1 MTLTAEFI
9 RTTRD
14 KGFKV
19 MAGKDTMILGSL
31 AYGAVGAIASTANIV
46 PELVVE
52 IYDKY
57 MAGDIEGACEAQ
69 FKLTPFRN
77 TFDKVSFP
85 AGTKD
90 ACNLIGLD
98 VGNSIKPNTTASPE
112 VLDEMREILTELG
125 YIKEERIYE
134 LIQKAC
140 IYHDIGKI
148 NKEFQKRVKNKG
160 IKFDENKEVAHNV
173 LSLYFIDES
182 KFNNKEDY
190 LIVSNAVVNHHDYC
204 DIGLAI
210 REKSDIIENLLE
222 GLDHK
227 KVKKVIPAKI
237 ASISQDIDAIKIKG
251 YLHKCDYSAS
261 SGYTAEYENN
271 FLEKSLEN
279 VLNKWKLDNQDAS
292 WNELQQYCIEN
303 KNENIIAIAQ
313 TGMGKTEAGLL
324 WISDNK
330 GFFIL
335 PIRTAINAIYD
346 RTKKYI
352 SSYGGNL
359 EEQLGLLHSSSL
371 EYLLL
376 QSEDDKYD
384 DKDEYI
390 DKKEDKEI
398 IEYEK
403 IAKQLSLPINV
414 STIDQLFDFVY
425 KYPAYELKLTT
436 LSYSKIVIDEIQM
449 YGPDLLAYL
458 VYGLERIVEQGG
470 KVAILTAT
478 LPPFVKE
485 LLSKNI
491 KFKIKEGGF
500 TDNSKRHNL
509 KILDKRIDSN
519 DICDKYMENE
529 KLNKSNKIL
538 VVCNSITQA
547 QNLYEEISDILGNK
561 NLHILHSKF
570 IKCER
575 LSKESEIIEFGKTY
589 KDNKSNELDKQS
601 GIWISTSI
609 VEASLDI
616 DFDYLFTELQDLNS
630 LFQRLG
636 RCNRKGKKDSSE
648 NNCYIYTQI
657 DERSFINGDRGYID
671 KDIFELSKEAISLW
685 EGQISEKEKI
695 ELINKYLTMDKIK
708 NSNYITQY
716 KHTYNFIKN
725 LTPDTFKSDEVKLR
739 NILSK
744 DIIPS
749 PIYHEY
755 NGDIKELEEKLKDKS
770 LNSPENKGYKL
781 RLQNDLKKYTVSVHP
796 NHISNY
802 YRALKNGL
810 AIRYDNVRVSD
821 YEYIPV
827 IECEYTELGYRQKKF
842 VNQDNINTNISN
854 IDDFIF

>member
-1 MTLTAEFI
+1 MVKDIYFDLLDESIVSNI
-9 RTTRD
+9 RE
-14 KGFKV
+14 KK
-19 MAGKDTMILGSL
+19 AKPNKSI
-31 AYGAVGAIASTANIV
+31 
-46 PELVVE
+46 
-52 IYDKY
+52 
-57 MAGDIEGACEAQ
+57 IEHTND
-69 FKLTPFRN
+69 L
-77 TFDKVSFP
+77 
-85 AGTKD
+85 
-90 ACNLIGLD
+90 LD
-98 VGNSIKPNTTASPE
+98 V
-112 VLDEMREILTELG
+112 LEILWNLG

-491 KFKIKEGGF
+491 KFKIKEDGF

-519 DICDKYMENE
+519 DICDKYEENE

-547 QNLYEEISDILGNK
+547 QNLYEEISNILGNE

-589 KDNKSNELDKQS
+589 KDNKIHELDKQS

-685 EGQISEKEKI
+685 EGQISETQKI

-708 NSNYITQY
+708 NSNYIIQY

-755 NGDIKELEEKLKDKS
+755 NGDIKELELKLKDKS
-770 LNSPENKGYKL
+770 LNSPENKGEKIK
-781 RLQNDLKKYTVSVHP
+781 LQNKLKKYTVSVHP
-796 NHISNY
+796 NHITNY

>member
-1 MTLTAEFI
+1 MVKDIYFDLLDESIVSNI
-9 RTTRD
+9 RE
-14 KGFKV
+14 KK
-19 MAGKDTMILGSL
+19 AKPNKSI
-31 AYGAVGAIASTANIV
+31 
-46 PELVVE
+46 
-52 IYDKY
+52 
-57 MAGDIEGACEAQ
+57 IEHTND
-69 FKLTPFRN
+69 L
-77 TFDKVSFP
+77 
-85 AGTKD
+85 
-90 ACNLIGLD
+90 LD
-98 VGNSIKPNTTASPE
+98 V
-112 VLDEMREILTELG
+112 LEILWNLG

-371 EYLLL
+371 EYLLS

-485 LLSKNI
+485 LLSKSI
-491 KFKIKEGGF
+491 KFKIKEDGF

-570 IKCER
+570 IKGQR

>member
-1 MTLTAEFI
+1 MVKDIYFDLLDESIVSNI
-9 RTTRD
+9 RE
-14 KGFKV
+14 KK
-19 MAGKDTMILGSL
+19 AKPNKSI
-31 AYGAVGAIASTANIV
+31 
-46 PELVVE
+46 
-52 IYDKY
+52 
-57 MAGDIEGACEAQ
+57 IEHTND
-69 FKLTPFRN
+69 L
-77 TFDKVSFP
+77 
-85 AGTKD
+85 
-90 ACNLIGLD
+90 LD
-98 VGNSIKPNTTASPE
+98 V
-112 VLDEMREILTELG
+112 LEILWNLG

-755 NGDIKELEEKLKDKS
+755 NGDIKELELKLKDKS
-770 LNSPENKGYKL
+770 LNSPENKGEKIK
-781 RLQNDLKKYTVSVHP
+781 LQNKLKKYTVSVHP
-796 NHISNY
+796 NHITNY

-810 AIRYDNVRVSD
+810 ATRYDNVRVSD

>member
-1 MTLTAEFI
+1 MVKDIYFDLLDESIVSNI
-9 RTTRD
+9 RE
-14 KGFKV
+14 KK
-19 MAGKDTMILGSL
+19 AKPNKSI
-31 AYGAVGAIASTANIV
+31 
-46 PELVVE
+46 
-52 IYDKY
+52 
-57 MAGDIEGACEAQ
+57 IEHTND
-69 FKLTPFRN
+69 L
-77 TFDKVSFP
+77 
-85 AGTKD
+85 
-90 ACNLIGLD
+90 LD
-98 VGNSIKPNTTASPE
+98 V
-112 VLDEMREILTELG
+112 LEILWNLG

-271 FLEKSLEN
+271 FLEKTLEN

-485 LLSKNI
+485 LLSKSI
-491 KFKIKEGGF
+491 KFKIKEDGF

-519 DICDKYMENE
+519 DICNKYRENE

-547 QNLYEEISDILGNK
+547 QNLYEEISDILWNK

-708 NSNYITQY
+708 NSNYIIQY

-755 NGDIKELEEKLKDKS
+755 NGDIKELELKLKDKS
-770 LNSPENKGYKL
+770 LNSPENKGEKIK
-781 RLQNDLKKYTVSVHP
+781 LQNKLKKYTVSVHP
-796 NHISNY
+796 NHITNY

-827 IECEYTELGYRQKKF
+827 IECEYTEIGYRQKKF

>member
-1 MTLTAEFI
+1 MVKDIYFDLLDESIVSNI
-9 RTTRD
+9 RE
-14 KGFKV
+14 KK
-19 MAGKDTMILGSL
+19 AKPNKSI
-31 AYGAVGAIASTANIV
+31 
-46 PELVVE
+46 
-52 IYDKY
+52 
-57 MAGDIEGACEAQ
+57 IEHTND
-69 FKLTPFRN
+69 L
-77 TFDKVSFP
+77 
-85 AGTKD
+85 
-90 ACNLIGLD
+90 LD
-98 VGNSIKPNTTASPE
+98 V
-112 VLDEMREILTELG
+112 LEILWNLG

-182 KFNNKEDY
+182 NFNNKEDY

-755 NGDIKELEEKLKDKS
+755 NGDIKELELKLKDKS
-770 LNSPENKGYKL
+770 LNSPENKGEKIK
-781 RLQNDLKKYTVSVHP
+781 LQNKLKKYTVSVHP
-796 NHISNY
+796 NHITNY

>member
-1 MTLTAEFI
+1 MVKDIYFDLLDESIVSNI
-9 RTTRD
+9 RE
-14 KGFKV
+14 KK
-19 MAGKDTMILGSL
+19 AKPNKSI
-31 AYGAVGAIASTANIV
+31 
-46 PELVVE
+46 
-52 IYDKY
+52 
-57 MAGDIEGACEAQ
+57 IEHTND
-69 FKLTPFRN
+69 L
-77 TFDKVSFP
+77 
-85 AGTKD
+85 
-90 ACNLIGLD
+90 LD
-98 VGNSIKPNTTASPE
+98 V
-112 VLDEMREILTELG
+112 LEILWNLG

-485 LLSKNI
+485 LLSKSI
-491 KFKIKEGGF
+491 KFKIKEDGF

-570 IKCER
+570 IKGQR

-708 NSNYITQY
+708 NSNYIIQY

>member
-1 MTLTAEFI
+1 MVKDIYFDLLDESIVSNI
-9 RTTRD
+9 RE
-14 KGFKV
+14 KK
-19 MAGKDTMILGSL
+19 AKPNKSI
-31 AYGAVGAIASTANIV
+31 
-46 PELVVE
+46 
-52 IYDKY
+52 
-57 MAGDIEGACEAQ
+57 IEHTND
-69 FKLTPFRN
+69 L
-77 TFDKVSFP
+77 
-85 AGTKD
+85 
-90 ACNLIGLD
+90 LD
-98 VGNSIKPNTTASPE
+98 V
-112 VLDEMREILTELG
+112 LEILWNLG

-371 EYLLL
+371 EYLLS

-657 DERSFINGDRGYID
+657 DERSFINGNRGYID

-755 NGDIKELEEKLKDKS
+755 NGDIKELELKLKDKS
-770 LNSPENKGYKL
+770 LNSPENKGEKIK
-781 RLQNDLKKYTVSVHP
+781 LQNKLKKYTVSVHP
-796 NHISNY
+796 NHITNY

-810 AIRYDNVRVSD
+810 ATRYDNVRVSD

>member
-1 MTLTAEFI
+1 MVKDIYFDLLDESIVSNI
-9 RTTRD
+9 RE
-14 KGFKV
+14 KK
-19 MAGKDTMILGSL
+19 AKPNKSI
-31 AYGAVGAIASTANIV
+31 
-46 PELVVE
+46 
-52 IYDKY
+52 
-57 MAGDIEGACEAQ
+57 IEHTND
-69 FKLTPFRN
+69 L
-77 TFDKVSFP
+77 
-85 AGTKD
+85 
-90 ACNLIGLD
+90 LD
-98 VGNSIKPNTTASPE
+98 V
-112 VLDEMREILTELG
+112 LEILWNLG

-210 REKSDIIENLLE
+210 IEKSDIIENLLE

-324 WISDNK
+324 WIGDNK

-485 LLSKNI
+485 LLSKSI
-491 KFKIKEGGF
+491 KFKIKEDGF

-519 DICDKYMENE
+519 DICNKYRENE

-570 IKCER
+570 IKGQR

-695 ELINKYLTMDKIK
+695 ELINKYFTMDKIK

-755 NGDIKELEEKLKDKS
+755 NGDIKELELKLKDKS
-770 LNSPENKGYKL
+770 LNSPENKGEKIK
-781 RLQNDLKKYTVSVHP
+781 LQNKLKKYTVSVHP
-796 NHISNY
+796 NHITNY

>member
-1 MTLTAEFI
+1 MVKDIYFDLLDESIVSNI
-9 RTTRD
+9 RE
-14 KGFKV
+14 KK
-19 MAGKDTMILGSL
+19 AKPNKSI
-31 AYGAVGAIASTANIV
+31 
-46 PELVVE
+46 
-52 IYDKY
+52 
-57 MAGDIEGACEAQ
+57 IEHTND
-69 FKLTPFRN
+69 L
-77 TFDKVSFP
+77 
-85 AGTKD
+85 
-90 ACNLIGLD
+90 LD
-98 VGNSIKPNTTASPE
+98 V
-112 VLDEMREILTELG
+112 LEILWNLG

-359 EEQLGLLHSSSL
+359 EEQLVLLHSSSL

-390 DKKEDKEI
+390 DQKEDKEI

-485 LLSKNI
+485 LLSKSI
-491 KFKIKEGGF
+491 KFKIKEDGF

-519 DICDKYMENE
+519 DICNKYRENE

-657 DERSFINGDRGYID
+657 DERSFINGNRGYID

-695 ELINKYLTMDKIK
+695 ELINKYFTMDKIK

-770 LNSPENKGYKL
+770 LNSPENKGEKIK
-781 RLQNDLKKYTVSVHP
+781 LQNKLKKYTVSVHP
-796 NHISNY
+796 NHITNY

-810 AIRYDNVRVSD
+810 ATRYDNVRVSD

>member
-1 MTLTAEFI
+1 MVKDIYFDLLDESIVSNI
-9 RTTRD
+9 RE
-14 KGFKV
+14 KK
-19 MAGKDTMILGSL
+19 AKPNKSI
-31 AYGAVGAIASTANIV
+31 
-46 PELVVE
+46 
-52 IYDKY
+52 
-57 MAGDIEGACEAQ
+57 IEHTND
-69 FKLTPFRN
+69 L
-77 TFDKVSFP
+77 
-85 AGTKD
+85 
-90 ACNLIGLD
+90 LD
-98 VGNSIKPNTTASPE
+98 V
-112 VLDEMREILTELG
+112 LEILWNLG

-519 DICDKYMENE
+519 DICNKYRENE

-695 ELINKYLTMDKIK
+695 ELINKYFTMDKIK

-770 LNSPENKGYKL
+770 LNSPENKGEKIK
-781 RLQNDLKKYTVSVHP
+781 LQNKLKKYTVSVHP
-796 NHISNY
+796 NHITNY

>member
-1 MTLTAEFI
+1 MVKDIYFDLLDESIVSNI
-9 RTTRD
+9 RE
-14 KGFKV
+14 KK
-19 MAGKDTMILGSL
+19 AKPNKSI
-31 AYGAVGAIASTANIV
+31 
-46 PELVVE
+46 
-52 IYDKY
+52 
-57 MAGDIEGACEAQ
+57 IEHTND
-69 FKLTPFRN
+69 L
-77 TFDKVSFP
+77 
-85 AGTKD
+85 
-90 ACNLIGLD
+90 LD
-98 VGNSIKPNTTASPE
+98 V
-112 VLDEMREILTELG
+112 LEILWNLG

-491 KFKIKEGGF
+491 KFKIKEDGF

-519 DICDKYMENE
+519 DICDKYEENE

-547 QNLYEEISDILGNK
+547 QNLYEEISNILGNE

-708 NSNYITQY
+708 NSNYIIQY

-755 NGDIKELEEKLKDKS
+755 NGDIKELELKLKDKS
-770 LNSPENKGYKL
+770 LNSPENKGEKIK
-781 RLQNDLKKYTVSVHP
+781 LQNKLKKYTVSVHP
-796 NHISNY
+796 NHITNY

-810 AIRYDNVRVSD
+810 ATRYDNVRVSD

>member
-1 MTLTAEFI
+1 MVKDIYFDLLDESIVSNI
-9 RTTRD
+9 RE
-14 KGFKV
+14 KK
-19 MAGKDTMILGSL
+19 AKPNKSI
-31 AYGAVGAIASTANIV
+31 
-46 PELVVE
+46 
-52 IYDKY
+52 
-57 MAGDIEGACEAQ
+57 IEHTND
-69 FKLTPFRN
+69 L
-77 TFDKVSFP
+77 
-85 AGTKD
+85 
-90 ACNLIGLD
+90 LD
-98 VGNSIKPNTTASPE
+98 V
-112 VLDEMREILTELG
+112 LEILWNLG

-371 EYLLL
+371 EYLLS

-485 LLSKNI
+485 LLSKSI
-491 KFKIKEGGF
+491 KFKIKEDGF

-519 DICDKYMENE
+519 DICNKYRENE

>member
-1 MTLTAEFI
+1 MVKDIYFDLLDESIVSNI
-9 RTTRD
+9 RE
-14 KGFKV
+14 KK
-19 MAGKDTMILGSL
+19 AKPNKSI
-31 AYGAVGAIASTANIV
+31 
-46 PELVVE
+46 
-52 IYDKY
+52 
-57 MAGDIEGACEAQ
+57 IEHTND
-69 FKLTPFRN
+69 L
-77 TFDKVSFP
+77 
-85 AGTKD
+85 
-90 ACNLIGLD
+90 LD
-98 VGNSIKPNTTASPE
+98 V
-112 VLDEMREILTELG
+112 LEILWNLG

-303 KNENIIAIAQ
+303 KNENIMAIAQ

-491 KFKIKEGGF
+491 KFKIKEDGF

-519 DICDKYMENE
+519 DICDKYEENE

-547 QNLYEEISDILGNK
+547 QNLYEEISNILGNE

-755 NGDIKELEEKLKDKS
+755 NGDIKELELKLKDKS
-770 LNSPENKGYKL
+770 LNSPENKGEKIK
-781 RLQNDLKKYTVSVHP
+781 LQNKLKKYTVSVHP
-796 NHISNY
+796 NHITNY

-810 AIRYDNVRVSD
+810 ATRYDNVRVSD

>member
-1 MTLTAEFI
+1 MVKDIYFDLLDESIVSNI
-9 RTTRD
+9 RE
-14 KGFKV
+14 KK
-19 MAGKDTMILGSL
+19 AKPNKSI
-31 AYGAVGAIASTANIV
+31 
-46 PELVVE
+46 
-52 IYDKY
+52 
-57 MAGDIEGACEAQ
+57 IEHTND
-69 FKLTPFRN
+69 L
-77 TFDKVSFP
+77 
-85 AGTKD
+85 
-90 ACNLIGLD
+90 LD
-98 VGNSIKPNTTASPE
+98 V
-112 VLDEMREILTELG
+112 LEILWNLG

-303 KNENIIAIAQ
+303 KNENIMAIAQ

-485 LLSKNI
+485 LLSKSI
-491 KFKIKEGGF
+491 KFKIKEDGF

-519 DICDKYMENE
+519 DICNKYRENE

-570 IKCER
+570 IKGQR

-636 RCNRKGKKDSSE
+636 RCNRKGKKYSSE

-755 NGDIKELEEKLKDKS
+755 NGDIKELELKLKDKS
-770 LNSPENKGYKL
+770 LNSPENKGEKIK
-781 RLQNDLKKYTVSVHP
+781 LQNKLKKYTVSVHP
-796 NHISNY
+796 NHITNY

-810 AIRYDNVRVSD
+810 ATRYDNVRVSD

>member
-1 MTLTAEFI
+1 MVKDIYFDLLDESIVSNI
-9 RTTRD
+9 RE
-14 KGFKV
+14 KK
-19 MAGKDTMILGSL
+19 AKPNKSI
-31 AYGAVGAIASTANIV
+31 
-46 PELVVE
+46 
-52 IYDKY
+52 
-57 MAGDIEGACEAQ
+57 IEHTND
-69 FKLTPFRN
+69 L
-77 TFDKVSFP
+77 
-85 AGTKD
+85 
-90 ACNLIGLD
+90 LD
-98 VGNSIKPNTTASPE
+98 V
-112 VLDEMREILTELG
+112 LEILWNLG

-485 LLSKNI
+485 LLSKSI
-491 KFKIKEGGF
+491 KFKIKEDGF

-519 DICDKYMENE
+519 DICNKYRENE

-570 IKCER
+570 IKGQR

-708 NSNYITQY
+708 NSNYIIQY

-755 NGDIKELEEKLKDKS
+755 NGDIKELELKLKDKS
-770 LNSPENKGYKL
+770 LNSPENKGEKIK
-781 RLQNDLKKYTVSVHP
+781 LQNKLKKYTVSVHP
-796 NHISNY
+796 NHITNY

-827 IECEYTELGYRQKKF
+827 IECEYTEIGYRQKKF

>member
-1 MTLTAEFI
+1 MVKDIYFDLLDESIVSNI
-9 RTTRD
+9 RE
-14 KGFKV
+14 KK
-19 MAGKDTMILGSL
+19 AKPNKSI
-31 AYGAVGAIASTANIV
+31 
-46 PELVVE
+46 
-52 IYDKY
+52 
-57 MAGDIEGACEAQ
+57 IEHTND
-69 FKLTPFRN
+69 L
-77 TFDKVSFP
+77 
-85 AGTKD
+85 
-90 ACNLIGLD
+90 LD
-98 VGNSIKPNTTASPE
+98 V
-112 VLDEMREILTELG
+112 LEILWNLG

-303 KNENIIAIAQ
+303 KNENIMAIAQ

-390 DKKEDKEI
+390 DKKEYKEI

-491 KFKIKEGGF
+491 KFKIKEDGF

-519 DICDKYMENE
+519 DICDKYEENE

-547 QNLYEEISDILGNK
+547 QNLYEEISNILGNE

-695 ELINKYLTMDKIK
+695 ELINKYFTMDKIK

-755 NGDIKELEEKLKDKS
+755 NGDIKELELKLKDKS
-770 LNSPENKGYKL
+770 LNSPENKGEKIK
-781 RLQNDLKKYTVSVHP
+781 LQNKLKKYTVSVHP
-796 NHISNY
+796 NHITNY

-810 AIRYDNVRVSD
+810 ATRYDNVRVSD

>member
-1 MTLTAEFI
+1 MVKDIYFDLLDESIVSNI
-9 RTTRD
+9 RE
-14 KGFKV
+14 KK
-19 MAGKDTMILGSL
+19 AKPNKSI
-31 AYGAVGAIASTANIV
+31 
-46 PELVVE
+46 
-52 IYDKY
+52 
-57 MAGDIEGACEAQ
+57 IEHTND
-69 FKLTPFRN
+69 L
-77 TFDKVSFP
+77 
-85 AGTKD
+85 
-90 ACNLIGLD
+90 LD
-98 VGNSIKPNTTASPE
+98 V
-112 VLDEMREILTELG
+112 LEILWNLG

-346 RTKKYI
+346 RIKKYI
-352 SSYGGNL
+352 SSCGGNL

-485 LLSKNI
+485 LLSKSI

-695 ELINKYLTMDKIK
+695 ELINKYFTMDKIK

-770 LNSPENKGYKL
+770 LNSPENKGEKIK
-781 RLQNDLKKYTVSVHP
+781 LQNKLKKYTVSVHP
-796 NHISNY
+796 NHITNY

-810 AIRYDNVRVSD
+810 ATRYDNVRVSD

-827 IECEYTELGYRQKKF
+827 IECEYTEIGYRQKKF

>member
-1 MTLTAEFI
+1 MVKDIYFDLLDESIVSNI
-9 RTTRD
+9 RE
-14 KGFKV
+14 KK
-19 MAGKDTMILGSL
+19 AKPNKSI
-31 AYGAVGAIASTANIV
+31 
-46 PELVVE
+46 
-52 IYDKY
+52 
-57 MAGDIEGACEAQ
+57 IEHTND
-69 FKLTPFRN
+69 L
-77 TFDKVSFP
+77 
-85 AGTKD
+85 
-90 ACNLIGLD
+90 LD
-98 VGNSIKPNTTASPE
+98 V
-112 VLDEMREILTELG
+112 LEILWNLG

-695 ELINKYLTMDKIK
+695 ELINKYFTMDKIK

-770 LNSPENKGYKL
+770 LNSPENKGEKIK
-781 RLQNDLKKYTVSVHP
+781 LQNKLKKYTVSVHP
-796 NHISNY
+796 NHITNY

>member
-1 MTLTAEFI
+1 MVKDIYFDLLDESIVSNI
-9 RTTRD
+9 RE
-14 KGFKV
+14 KK
-19 MAGKDTMILGSL
+19 AKPNKSI
-31 AYGAVGAIASTANIV
+31 
-46 PELVVE
+46 
-52 IYDKY
+52 
-57 MAGDIEGACEAQ
+57 IEHTND
-69 FKLTPFRN
+69 L
-77 TFDKVSFP
+77 
-85 AGTKD
+85 
-90 ACNLIGLD
+90 LD
-98 VGNSIKPNTTASPE
+98 V
-112 VLDEMREILTELG
+112 LEILWNLG

-359 EEQLGLLHSSSL
+359 EEQLVLLHSSSL

-485 LLSKNI
+485 LLSKSI
-491 KFKIKEGGF
+491 KFKIKEDGF

-570 IKCER
+570 IKGQR

-827 IECEYTELGYRQKKF
+827 IECEYTEIGYRQKKF

>member
-1 MTLTAEFI
+1 MVKDIYFDLLDESIVSNI
-9 RTTRD
+9 RE
-14 KGFKV
+14 KK
-19 MAGKDTMILGSL
+19 AKPNKSI
-31 AYGAVGAIASTANIV
+31 
-46 PELVVE
+46 
-52 IYDKY
+52 
-57 MAGDIEGACEAQ
+57 IEHTND
-69 FKLTPFRN
+69 L
-77 TFDKVSFP
+77 
-85 AGTKD
+85 
-90 ACNLIGLD
+90 LD
-98 VGNSIKPNTTASPE
+98 V
-112 VLDEMREILTELG
+112 LEILWNLG

-182 KFNNKEDY
+182 NFNNKEDY

-210 REKSDIIENLLE
+210 IEKSDIIENLLE

-324 WISDNK
+324 WIGDNK

-491 KFKIKEGGF
+491 KFKIKEDGF

-519 DICDKYMENE
+519 DICDKYEENE

-547 QNLYEEISDILGNK
+547 QNLYEEISNILGNE

-695 ELINKYLTMDKIK
+695 ELINKYLIMDKIK
-708 NSNYITQY
+708 NSNYIIQY

-770 LNSPENKGYKL
+770 LNSPENKGEKIK
-781 RLQNDLKKYTVSVHP
+781 LQNKLKKYTVSVHP
-796 NHISNY
+796 NHITNY

-810 AIRYDNVRVSD
+810 ATRYDNVRVSD

>member
-1 MTLTAEFI
+1 MVKDIYFDLLDESIVSNI
-9 RTTRD
+9 RE
-14 KGFKV
+14 KK
-19 MAGKDTMILGSL
+19 AKPNKSI
-31 AYGAVGAIASTANIV
+31 
-46 PELVVE
+46 
-52 IYDKY
+52 
-57 MAGDIEGACEAQ
+57 IEHTND
-69 FKLTPFRN
+69 L
-77 TFDKVSFP
+77 
-85 AGTKD
+85 
-90 ACNLIGLD
+90 LD
-98 VGNSIKPNTTASPE
+98 V
-112 VLDEMREILTELG
+112 LEILWNLG

-303 KNENIIAIAQ
+303 KNENIMAIAQ

-390 DKKEDKEI
+390 DKKEDEEI

-491 KFKIKEGGF
+491 KFKIKEDGF

-519 DICDKYMENE
+519 DICDKYEENE

-547 QNLYEEISDILGNK
+547 QNLYEEISNILGNE

-695 ELINKYLTMDKIK
+695 ELINKYLIMDKIK
-708 NSNYITQY
+708 NSNYIIQY

-755 NGDIKELEEKLKDKS
+755 NGDIKELELKLKDKS
-770 LNSPENKGYKL
+770 LNSPENKGEKIK
-781 RLQNDLKKYTVSVHP
+781 LQNKLKKYTVSVHP
-796 NHISNY
+796 NHITNY

-810 AIRYDNVRVSD
+810 ATRYDNVRVSD

>member
-1 MTLTAEFI
+1 MVKDIYFDLLDESIVSNI
-9 RTTRD
+9 RE
-14 KGFKV
+14 KK
-19 MAGKDTMILGSL
+19 AKPNKSI
-31 AYGAVGAIASTANIV
+31 
-46 PELVVE
+46 
-52 IYDKY
+52 
-57 MAGDIEGACEAQ
+57 IEHTND
-69 FKLTPFRN
+69 L
-77 TFDKVSFP
+77 
-85 AGTKD
+85 
-90 ACNLIGLD
+90 LD
-98 VGNSIKPNTTASPE
+98 V
-112 VLDEMREILTELG
+112 LEILWNLG

-182 KFNNKEDY
+182 NFNNKEDY

-210 REKSDIIENLLE
+210 IEKSDIIENLLE

-324 WISDNK
+324 WIGDNK

-657 DERSFINGDRGYID
+657 DERSFINGNRGYID

-708 NSNYITQY
+708 NSNYIIQY

-755 NGDIKELEEKLKDKS
+755 NGDIKELELKLKDKS
-770 LNSPENKGYKL
+770 LNSPENKGEKIK
-781 RLQNDLKKYTVSVHP
+781 LQNKLKKYTVSVHP
-796 NHISNY
+796 NHITNY

-810 AIRYDNVRVSD
+810 ATRYDNVRVSD

>member
-1 MTLTAEFI
+1 MVKDIYFDLLDESIVSNI
-9 RTTRD
+9 RE
-14 KGFKV
+14 KK
-19 MAGKDTMILGSL
+19 AKPNKSI
-31 AYGAVGAIASTANIV
+31 
-46 PELVVE
+46 
-52 IYDKY
+52 
-57 MAGDIEGACEAQ
+57 IEHTND
-69 FKLTPFRN
+69 L
-77 TFDKVSFP
+77 
-85 AGTKD
+85 
-90 ACNLIGLD
+90 LD
-98 VGNSIKPNTTASPE
+98 V
-112 VLDEMREILTELG
+112 LEILWNLG

-491 KFKIKEGGF
+491 KFKIKEDGF

-695 ELINKYLTMDKIK
+695 ELINKYLIMDKIK
-708 NSNYITQY
+708 NSNYIIQY

-755 NGDIKELEEKLKDKS
+755 NGDIKELELKLKDKS
-770 LNSPENKGYKL
+770 LNSPENKGEKIK
-781 RLQNDLKKYTVSVHP
+781 LQNKLKKYTVSVHP
-796 NHISNY
+796 NHITNY

-810 AIRYDNVRVSD
+810 ATRYDNVRVSD

>member
-1 MTLTAEFI
+1 MVKDIYFDLLDESIVSNI
-9 RTTRD
+9 RE
-14 KGFKV
+14 KK
-19 MAGKDTMILGSL
+19 AKPNKSI
-31 AYGAVGAIASTANIV
+31 
-46 PELVVE
+46 
-52 IYDKY
+52 
-57 MAGDIEGACEAQ
+57 IEHTND
-69 FKLTPFRN
+69 L
-77 TFDKVSFP
+77 
-85 AGTKD
+85 
-90 ACNLIGLD
+90 LD
-98 VGNSIKPNTTASPE
+98 V
-112 VLDEMREILTELG
+112 LEILWNLG

-303 KNENIIAIAQ
+303 KNENIMAIAQ

-352 SSYGGNL
+352 SSCGGNL

-485 LLSKNI
+485 LLSKSI
-491 KFKIKEGGF
+491 KFKIKEDGF

-519 DICDKYMENE
+519 DICNKYRENE

-570 IKCER
+570 IKGQR

-755 NGDIKELEEKLKDKS
+755 NGDIKELELKLKDKS
-770 LNSPENKGYKL
+770 LNSPENKGEKIK
-781 RLQNDLKKYTVSVHP
+781 LQNKLKKYTVSVHP
-796 NHISNY
+796 NHITNY

>member
-1 MTLTAEFI
+1 MVKDIYFDLLDESIVSNI
-9 RTTRD
+9 RE
-14 KGFKV
+14 KK
-19 MAGKDTMILGSL
+19 AKPNKSI
-31 AYGAVGAIASTANIV
+31 
-46 PELVVE
+46 
-52 IYDKY
+52 
-57 MAGDIEGACEAQ
+57 IEHTND
-69 FKLTPFRN
+69 L
-77 TFDKVSFP
+77 
-85 AGTKD
+85 
-90 ACNLIGLD
+90 LD
-98 VGNSIKPNTTASPE
+98 V
-112 VLDEMREILTELG
+112 LEILWNLG

-182 KFNNKEDY
+182 NFNNKEDY

-324 WISDNK
+324 WIGDNK

-491 KFKIKEGGF
+491 KFKIKEDGF

-708 NSNYITQY
+708 NSNYIIQY

-755 NGDIKELEEKLKDKS
+755 NGDIKELELKLKDKS
-770 LNSPENKGYKL
+770 LNSPENKGEKIK
-781 RLQNDLKKYTVSVHP
+781 LQNKLKKYTVSVHP
-796 NHISNY
+796 NHITNY

-810 AIRYDNVRVSD
+810 ATRYDNVRVSD

>member
-1 MTLTAEFI
+1 M
-9 RTTRD
+9 
-14 KGFKV
+14 
-19 MAGKDTMILGSL
+19 
-31 AYGAVGAIASTANIV
+31 
-46 PELVVE
+46 
-52 IYDKY
+52 
-57 MAGDIEGACEAQ
+57 
-69 FKLTPFRN
+69 
-77 TFDKVSFP
+77 
-85 AGTKD
+85 
-90 ACNLIGLD
+90 
-98 VGNSIKPNTTASPE
+98 
-112 VLDEMREILTELG
+112 
-125 YIKEERIYE
+125 
-134 LIQKAC
+134 
-140 IYHDIGKI
+140 
-148 NKEFQKRVKNKG
+148 
-160 IKFDENKEVAHNV
+160 
-173 LSLYFIDES
+173 SLYFIDES

-657 DERSFINGDRGYID
+657 DERSFINGNRGYID

-695 ELINKYLTMDKIK
+695 ELINKYFTMDKIK

-770 LNSPENKGYKL
+770 LNSPENKGEKIK
-781 RLQNDLKKYTVSVHP
+781 LQNKLKKYTVSVHP
-796 NHISNY
+796 NHITNY

-810 AIRYDNVRVSD
+810 ATRYDNVRVSD

>member
-1 MTLTAEFI
+1 MVKDIYFDLLDESIVSNI
-9 RTTRD
+9 RE
-14 KGFKV
+14 KK
-19 MAGKDTMILGSL
+19 AKPNKSI
-31 AYGAVGAIASTANIV
+31 
-46 PELVVE
+46 
-52 IYDKY
+52 
-57 MAGDIEGACEAQ
+57 IEHTND
-69 FKLTPFRN
+69 L
-77 TFDKVSFP
+77 
-85 AGTKD
+85 
-90 ACNLIGLD
+90 LD
-98 VGNSIKPNTTASPE
+98 V
-112 VLDEMREILTELG
+112 LEILWNLG

-390 DKKEDKEI
+390 DQKEDKEI

-570 IKCER
+570 IKGQR

-657 DERSFINGDRGYID
+657 DERSFINGNRGYID

-695 ELINKYLTMDKIK
+695 ELINKYFTMDKIK

-770 LNSPENKGYKL
+770 LNSPENKGEKIK
-781 RLQNDLKKYTVSVHP
+781 LQNKLKKYTVSVHP
-796 NHISNY
+796 NHITNY

-810 AIRYDNVRVSD
+810 ATRYDNVRVSD

>member
-1 MTLTAEFI
+1 MVKDIYFDLLDESIVSNI
-9 RTTRD
+9 RE
-14 KGFKV
+14 KK
-19 MAGKDTMILGSL
+19 AKPNKSI
-31 AYGAVGAIASTANIV
+31 
-46 PELVVE
+46 
-52 IYDKY
+52 
-57 MAGDIEGACEAQ
+57 IEHTND
-69 FKLTPFRN
+69 L
-77 TFDKVSFP
+77 
-85 AGTKD
+85 
-90 ACNLIGLD
+90 LD
-98 VGNSIKPNTTASPE
+98 V
-112 VLDEMREILTELG
+112 LEILWNLG

-182 KFNNKEDY
+182 NFNNKEDY

-210 REKSDIIENLLE
+210 IEKSDIIENLLE

-324 WISDNK
+324 WIGDNK

-657 DERSFINGDRGYID
+657 DERSFINGNRGYID

-695 ELINKYLTMDKIK
+695 ELINKYFTMDKIK

-770 LNSPENKGYKL
+770 LNSPENKGEKIK
-781 RLQNDLKKYTVSVHP
+781 LQNKLKKYTVSVHP
-796 NHISNY
+796 NHITNY

-810 AIRYDNVRVSD
+810 ATSYDNVRVSD

>member
-1 MTLTAEFI
+1 MVKDIYFDLLDESIVSNI
-9 RTTRD
+9 RE
-14 KGFKV
+14 KK
-19 MAGKDTMILGSL
+19 AKPNKSI
-31 AYGAVGAIASTANIV
+31 
-46 PELVVE
+46 
-52 IYDKY
+52 
-57 MAGDIEGACEAQ
+57 IEHTND
-69 FKLTPFRN
+69 L
-77 TFDKVSFP
+77 
-85 AGTKD
+85 
-90 ACNLIGLD
+90 LD
-98 VGNSIKPNTTASPE
+98 V
-112 VLDEMREILTELG
+112 LEILWNLG

-485 LLSKNI
+485 LLSKSI
-491 KFKIKEGGF
+491 KFKIKEDGF

-519 DICDKYMENE
+519 DICNKYRENE

-708 NSNYITQY
+708 NSNYIIQY

-755 NGDIKELEEKLKDKS
+755 NGDIKELELKLKDKS
-770 LNSPENKGYKL
+770 LNSPENKGEKIK
-781 RLQNDLKKYTVSVHP
+781 LQNKLKKYTVSVHP
-796 NHISNY
+796 NHITNY

>member
-1 MTLTAEFI
+1 MVKDIYFDLLDESIVSNI
-9 RTTRD
+9 RE
-14 KGFKV
+14 KK
-19 MAGKDTMILGSL
+19 AKPNKSI
-31 AYGAVGAIASTANIV
+31 
-46 PELVVE
+46 
-52 IYDKY
+52 
-57 MAGDIEGACEAQ
+57 IEHTND
-69 FKLTPFRN
+69 L
-77 TFDKVSFP
+77 
-85 AGTKD
+85 
-90 ACNLIGLD
+90 LD
-98 VGNSIKPNTTASPE
+98 V
-112 VLDEMREILTELG
+112 LEIPWNLG

-390 DKKEDKEI
+390 DQKEDKEI

-485 LLSKNI
+485 LLSKSI
-491 KFKIKEGGF
+491 KFKIKEDGF

-519 DICDKYMENE
+519 DICNKYRENE

-570 IKCER
+570 IKGQR

>member
-1 MTLTAEFI
+1 MVKDIYFDLLDESIVSNI
-9 RTTRD
+9 RE
-14 KGFKV
+14 KK
-19 MAGKDTMILGSL
+19 AKPNKSI
-31 AYGAVGAIASTANIV
+31 
-46 PELVVE
+46 
-52 IYDKY
+52 
-57 MAGDIEGACEAQ
+57 IEHTND
-69 FKLTPFRN
+69 L
-77 TFDKVSFP
+77 
-85 AGTKD
+85 
-90 ACNLIGLD
+90 LD
-98 VGNSIKPNTTASPE
+98 V
-112 VLDEMREILTELG
+112 LEILWNLG

-547 QNLYEEISDILGNK
+547 QNLYEEISDILGNE

-708 NSNYITQY
+708 NSNYIIQY

-755 NGDIKELEEKLKDKS
+755 NGDIKELELKLKDKS
-770 LNSPENKGYKL
+770 LNSPENKGEKIK
-781 RLQNDLKKYTVSVHP
+781 LQNKLKKYTVSVHP
-796 NHISNY
+796 NHITNY

-810 AIRYDNVRVSD
+810 ATRYDNVRVSD

>member
-1 MTLTAEFI
+1 MVKDIYFDLLDESIVSNI
-9 RTTRD
+9 RE
-14 KGFKV
+14 KK
-19 MAGKDTMILGSL
+19 AKPNKSI
-31 AYGAVGAIASTANIV
+31 
-46 PELVVE
+46 
-52 IYDKY
+52 
-57 MAGDIEGACEAQ
+57 IEHTND
-69 FKLTPFRN
+69 L
-77 TFDKVSFP
+77 
-85 AGTKD
+85 
-90 ACNLIGLD
+90 LD
-98 VGNSIKPNTTASPE
+98 V
-112 VLDEMREILTELG
+112 LEILWNLG

-519 DICDKYMENE
+519 DICNKYRENE

-570 IKCER
+570 IKGQR

-781 RLQNDLKKYTVSVHP
+781 RLQNKLKKYTVSVHP

>member
-1 MTLTAEFI
+1 MVKDIYFDLLDESIVSNI
-9 RTTRD
+9 RE
-14 KGFKV
+14 KK
-19 MAGKDTMILGSL
+19 AKPNKSI
-31 AYGAVGAIASTANIV
+31 
-46 PELVVE
+46 
-52 IYDKY
+52 
-57 MAGDIEGACEAQ
+57 IEHTND
-69 FKLTPFRN
+69 L
-77 TFDKVSFP
+77 
-85 AGTKD
+85 
-90 ACNLIGLD
+90 LD
-98 VGNSIKPNTTASPE
+98 V
-112 VLDEMREILTELG
+112 LEILWNLG

-371 EYLLL
+371 EYLLS

-708 NSNYITQY
+708 NSNYIIQY

-781 RLQNDLKKYTVSVHP
+781 RLQNKLKKYTVSVHP

>member
-1 MTLTAEFI
+1 MVKDIYFDLLDESIVSNI
-9 RTTRD
+9 RE
-14 KGFKV
+14 KK
-19 MAGKDTMILGSL
+19 AKPNKSI
-31 AYGAVGAIASTANIV
+31 
-46 PELVVE
+46 
-52 IYDKY
+52 
-57 MAGDIEGACEAQ
+57 IEHTND
-69 FKLTPFRN
+69 L
-77 TFDKVSFP
+77 
-85 AGTKD
+85 
-90 ACNLIGLD
+90 LD
-98 VGNSIKPNTTASPE
+98 V
-112 VLDEMREILTELG
+112 LEILWNLG

-371 EYLLL
+371 EYLLS

-570 IKCER
+570 IKGQR

-770 LNSPENKGYKL
+770 LNSPENKGEKIK
-781 RLQNDLKKYTVSVHP
+781 LQNKLKKYTVSVHP
-796 NHISNY
+796 NHITNY

-810 AIRYDNVRVSD
+810 ATRYDNVRVSD

>member
-1 MTLTAEFI
+1 MVKDIYFDLLDESIVSNI
-9 RTTRD
+9 RE
-14 KGFKV
+14 KK
-19 MAGKDTMILGSL
+19 AKPNKSI
-31 AYGAVGAIASTANIV
+31 
-46 PELVVE
+46 
-52 IYDKY
+52 
-57 MAGDIEGACEAQ
+57 IEHTND
-69 FKLTPFRN
+69 L
-77 TFDKVSFP
+77 
-85 AGTKD
+85 
-90 ACNLIGLD
+90 LD
-98 VGNSIKPNTTASPE
+98 V
-112 VLDEMREILTELG
+112 LEILWNLG

-182 KFNNKEDY
+182 NFNNKEDY

-324 WISDNK
+324 WIGDNK

-708 NSNYITQY
+708 NSNYIIQY

-755 NGDIKELEEKLKDKS
+755 NGDIKELELKLKDKS
-770 LNSPENKGYKL
+770 LNSPENKGEKIK
-781 RLQNDLKKYTVSVHP
+781 LQNKLKKYTVSVHP
-796 NHISNY
+796 NHITNY

-810 AIRYDNVRVSD
+810 ATRYDNVRVSD

>member
-1 MTLTAEFI
+1 M
-9 RTTRD
+9 
-14 KGFKV
+14 
-19 MAGKDTMILGSL
+19 
-31 AYGAVGAIASTANIV
+31 
-46 PELVVE
+46 
-52 IYDKY
+52 
-57 MAGDIEGACEAQ
+57 
-69 FKLTPFRN
+69 
-77 TFDKVSFP
+77 
-85 AGTKD
+85 
-90 ACNLIGLD
+90 
-98 VGNSIKPNTTASPE
+98 
-112 VLDEMREILTELG
+112 
-125 YIKEERIYE
+125 
-134 LIQKAC
+134 
-140 IYHDIGKI
+140 
-148 NKEFQKRVKNKG
+148 
-160 IKFDENKEVAHNV
+160 
-173 LSLYFIDES
+173 SLYFIDES

-371 EYLLL
+371 EYLLS

-708 NSNYITQY
+708 NSNYIIQY

-755 NGDIKELEEKLKDKS
+755 NGDIKELELKLKDKS
-770 LNSPENKGYKL
+770 LNSPENKGEKIK
-781 RLQNDLKKYTVSVHP
+781 LQNKLKKYTVSVHP
-796 NHISNY
+796 NHITNY

-810 AIRYDNVRVSD
+810 ATRYDNVRVSD

>member
-1 MTLTAEFI
+1 MVKDIYFDLLDESIVSNI
-9 RTTRD
+9 RE
-14 KGFKV
+14 KK
-19 MAGKDTMILGSL
+19 AKPNKSI
-31 AYGAVGAIASTANIV
+31 
-46 PELVVE
+46 
-52 IYDKY
+52 
-57 MAGDIEGACEAQ
+57 IEHTND
-69 FKLTPFRN
+69 L
-77 TFDKVSFP
+77 
-85 AGTKD
+85 
-90 ACNLIGLD
+90 LD
-98 VGNSIKPNTTASPE
+98 V
-112 VLDEMREILTELG
+112 LEILWNLG

-390 DKKEDKEI
+390 DKKEYKEI

-491 KFKIKEGGF
+491 KFKIKEDGF

-519 DICDKYMENE
+519 DICDKYEENE

-547 QNLYEEISDILGNK
+547 QNLYEEISNILGNE

-770 LNSPENKGYKL
+770 LNSPENKGEKIK
-781 RLQNDLKKYTVSVHP
+781 LQNKLKKYTVSVHP
-796 NHISNY
+796 NHITNY

-810 AIRYDNVRVSD
+810 ATRYDNVRVSD

>member
-1 MTLTAEFI
+1 MVKDIYFDLLDESIVSNI
-9 RTTRD
+9 RE
-14 KGFKV
+14 KK
-19 MAGKDTMILGSL
+19 AKPNKSI
-31 AYGAVGAIASTANIV
+31 
-46 PELVVE
+46 
-52 IYDKY
+52 
-57 MAGDIEGACEAQ
+57 IEHTND
-69 FKLTPFRN
+69 L
-77 TFDKVSFP
+77 
-85 AGTKD
+85 
-90 ACNLIGLD
+90 LD
-98 VGNSIKPNTTASPE
+98 V
-112 VLDEMREILTELG
+112 LEILWNLG

-485 LLSKNI
+485 LLSKSI
-491 KFKIKEGGF
+491 KFKIKEDGF

-708 NSNYITQY
+708 NSNYIIQY

-755 NGDIKELEEKLKDKS
+755 NGDIKELELKLKDKS
-770 LNSPENKGYKL
+770 LNSPENKGEKIK
-781 RLQNDLKKYTVSVHP
+781 LQNKLKKYTVSVHP
-796 NHISNY
+796 NHITNY

-810 AIRYDNVRVSD
+810 ATRYDNVRVSD